1 MAVCGGS
8 WAGKPASSDCL
19 VLNTTTVLGGLLGR
33 IVRGV
38 VTLDVGTYMVHAET
52 SFFLP
57 AGEREWVTGPK
68 ATQKVQCAT
77 RISADSYLAFGE
89 KSVRQFDSISTGPTS
104 DQGWV
109 PEGVWPDLLTWRQRP
124 GCATLG
130 DFCLVAGGRN
140 EWGETLKTVEII
152 TLSSKSLGKASEMQR
167 PRSHFNLVALGVT
180 LIAISGYNDET
191 SIEVW
196 DGLDKPWRLA
206 SSKLNSS
213 KRYISALTVDDR
225 VCLEGP
231 LPPHSCPTVDGGTCV
246 FPFKN
251 GIWAIFPQ
259 LITSSISGSESYSSC
274 IEDQENRYWCS
285 TTADVW
291 AQCVTQKC
299 PLGKVWTYVCHKYIS
314 ASSVRFHLLTPSIE
328 GNIVSNV
335 LHRVCRG
342 KSKSV

>member
-1 MAVCGGS
+1 MKNQPGTMKNHENPLETMKNHE
-8 WAGKPASSDCL
+8 KP
-19 VLNTTTVLGGLLGR
+19 TWK
-33 IVRGV
+33 
-38 VTLDVGTYMVHAET
+38 H
-52 SFFLP
+52 
-57 AGEREWVTGPK
+57 
-68 ATQKVQCAT
+68 
-77 RISADSYLAFGE
+77 E
-89 KSVRQFDSISTGPTS
+89 KPWRSTWNHEKPP
-104 DQGWV
+104 WKH
-109 PEGVWPDLLTWRQRP
+109 E
-124 GCATLG
+124 
-130 DFCLVAGGRN
+130 
-140 EWGETLKTVEII
+140 
-152 TLSSKSLGKASEMQR
+152 
-167 PRSHFNLVALGVT
+167 
-180 LIAISGYNDET
+180 
-191 SIEVW
+191 
-196 DGLDKPWRLA
+196 KPWRLA
-206 SSKLNSS
+206 SWKLNTS

-231 LPPHSCPTVDGGTCV
+231 LSPHSCPTVDGGTCV